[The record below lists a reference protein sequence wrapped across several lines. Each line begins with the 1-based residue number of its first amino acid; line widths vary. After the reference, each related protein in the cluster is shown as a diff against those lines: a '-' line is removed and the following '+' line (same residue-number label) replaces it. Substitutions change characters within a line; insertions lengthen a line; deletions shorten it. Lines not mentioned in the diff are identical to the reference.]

1 MLFLSFFTNDMYG
14 YTIAFLIL
22 GTCLKLYFFLI
33 DNVFNIV
40 HKLYCIFSKFY
51 TLKFYPCTI
60 LLQ

>member
-33 DNVFNIV
+33 DNVFNNV
-40 HKLYCIFSKFY
+40 HKLYSVMYF
-51 TLKFYPCTI
+51 
-60 LLQ
+60 